1 MFKEKKTNLPVECI
15 SLSLIL
21 YASLT
26 FLGKENSEKGLRTS
40 ISTDRCSSAT
50 VLGMVPLQLPVDL
63 LHPARLPGTWFSN
76 KVPVVWYSETMVPV
90 LTIVIIF
97 SHVIFKLVLLR

>member
-1 MFKEKKTNLPVECI
+1 MECSKKKKTNLPLECI

-26 FLGKENSEKGLRTS
+26 FLGKENSEKGLQTS
-40 ISTDRCSSAT
+40 ISTDRCNSARYGI
-50 VLGMVPLQLPVDL
+50 VQLPVGL

-76 KVPVVWYSETMVPV
+76 KVAVVWYSETMVPV
-90 LTIVIIF
+90 LTIVIVF

>member
-40 ISTDRCSSAT
+40 ISTDRCNSAT
-50 VLGMVPLQLPVDL
+50 VQQC
-63 LHPARLPGTWFSN
+63 
-76 KVPVVWYSETMVPV
+76 
-90 LTIVIIF
+90 
-97 SHVIFKLVLLR
+97 